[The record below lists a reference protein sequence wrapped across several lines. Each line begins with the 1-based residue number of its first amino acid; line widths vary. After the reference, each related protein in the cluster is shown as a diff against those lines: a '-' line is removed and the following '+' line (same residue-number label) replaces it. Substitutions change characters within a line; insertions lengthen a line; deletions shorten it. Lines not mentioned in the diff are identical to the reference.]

1 VDKYGNDHGPVPS
14 LESGYTS
21 PEQKNMVAETPFQPS
36 SPLYDQMTEQI
47 RVVPNPY
54 RLDFKDP
61 AHMYPDVADP
71 YKIRFINLPK
81 HCRVMIYSASGD
93 LVYEKEHIKHTAAET
108 SWRQNTISF
117 SGRVVSGI
125 YFWVVESLDPASM
138 GKVQKGT
145 LAIVK

>member
-1 VDKYGNDHGPVPS
+1 MSNAVFDSMSVP
-14 LESGYTS
+14 
-21 PEQKNMVAETPFQPS
+21 
-36 SPLYDQMTEQI
+36 I

-54 RLDFKDP
+54 RLDYNDP
-61 AHMYPDVADP
+61 LHMYPDAADP
-71 YKIRFINLPK
+71 YKLRFINLPK
-81 HCRVMIYSASGD
+81 NCIIRIYSSSGD
-93 LVYEKEHIKHTAAET
+93 LVFEKKHLNAQSAEE

-125 YFWVVESLDPASM
+125 YFWVVESFDPASY